1 MHNRRLPVGHN
12 CMGTLHVSFHG
23 IPLPLVSRLR
33 KLAERLY
40 ADKSVKL
47 LVQQDVMRSV
57 QAKQGYV
64 PSEKVSRGGSA
75 VPGGVARMPAG
86 HLGDHPPFLLPGT
99 LISEEPPPPCPAPY
113 GIEALVT

>member
-40 ADKSVKL
+40 ADKSVKS
-47 LVQQDVMRSV
+47 LVQQDVMRWV

-75 VPGGVARMPAG
+75 VPGGVWYGCRQVTWATTPHSYCLAPSYRNSPPLLALRRM
-86 HLGDHPPFLLPGT
+86 
-99 LISEEPPPPCPAPY
+99 
-113 GIEALVT
+113 ALKPW

>member
-40 ADKSVKL
+40 ADKSVKS

-75 VPGGVARMPAG
+75 VPGVCGTDAG
-86 HLGDHPPFLLPGT
+86 RSPGRPSPIPTAWHPHIRGAPLLANQGG
-99 LISEEPPPPCPAPY
+99 LSCSS
-113 GIEALVT
+113 L